1 MKKILS
7 IAFAA
12 LLATSS
18 FAQKSETLLER
29 NQLAKTPPM
38 GWMTWN
44 LFQGN
49 ISEKLIKETAD
60 AMVEH
65 GFRDAGYEYIF
76 IDDLWQGGR
85 DRHNNIIPDPEKFPN
100 GIKALAD

>member
-7 IAFAA
+7 FVLAA
-12 LLATSS
+12 LIAVSAS
-18 FAQKSETLLER
+18 AQKSETLLNR

-49 ISEKLIKETAD
+49 ISEELIKETL
-60 AMVEH
+60 M
-65 GFRDAGYEYIF
+65 R
-76 IDDLWQGGR
+76 W
-85 DRHNNIIPDPEKFPN
+85 
-100 GIKALAD
+100 

>member
-29 NQLAKTPPM
+29 NQLAK
-38 GWMTWN
+38 
-44 LFQGN
+44 L
-49 ISEKLIKETAD
+49 L
-60 AMVEH
+60 
-65 GFRDAGYEYIF
+65 
-76 IDDLWQGGR
+76 LWDG
-85 DRHNNIIPDPEKFPN
+85 
-100 GIKALAD
+100 

>member
-44 LFQGN
+44 LFKGD
-49 ISEKLIKETAD
+49 ISEQMERHRESSRNQGVCIEISYKLGSLSK
-60 AMVEH
+60 
-65 GFRDAGYEYIF
+65 
-76 IDDLWQGGR
+76 
-85 DRHNNIIPDPEKFPN
+85 
-100 GIKALAD
+100 

>member
-18 FAQKSETLLER
+18 FAQKSEMLLER

-44 LFQGN
+44 LFH
-49 ISEKLIKETAD
+49 T
-60 AMVEH
+60 
-65 GFRDAGYEYIF
+65 
-76 IDDLWQGGR
+76 
-85 DRHNNIIPDPEKFPN
+85 
-100 GIKALAD
+100 

>member
-44 LFQGN
+44 LFKGD
-49 ISEKLIKETAD
+49 ISEQLIKETAD
-60 AMVEH
+60 AMVEDSQLW
-65 GFRDAGYEYIF
+65 FRGAGCPHLCFVGYRLSEI
-76 IDDLWQGGR
+76 
-85 DRHNNIIPDPEKFPN
+85 
-100 GIKALAD
+100 